1 MTRRRLLA
9 FSLPALALIAVA
21 WGGERLI
28 MGPVKVPVAAE
39 RRDVP
44 VEIFGLGS
52 IEARVI
58 SKVGFKVAGVLVELK
73 VDQGDFVPR
82 GGVLARLD
90 DREQA
95 ARLGKAVATIEQAKA
110 GLQKAQAGVAKAQ
123 AVLANARRIDQRRA
137 ALVEKG
143 TVSVEAADTA
153 HATMA
158 TAEADLQ
165 LANSDVEVAKA
176 AIKDADAQQQLEAA
190 TLGLHTLIAPYDAL
204 VVSRQREPGS
214 VLAPGEPVFTLL
226 DAGSVWALAYID
238 ENRAGDVALGQP
250 ATILLRSQPGRRY
263 SGHVVRIDI
272 EADRVNEER
281 RVYVAFDQRPEDF
294 HLGEQAEIAIT
305 VARLDRALLV
315 PEAAVEQQRGDRGT
329 VWTVEAG
336 RLEQREARLGHRLLD
351 GELEILG
358 GIPVG
363 AEVVTQAVA
372 GLRIGRTASIAA
384 SAAP

>member
-1 MTRRRLLA
+1 MTRRQLLT
-9 FSLPALALIAVA
+9 FSLPALALIAA

-58 SKVGFKVAGVLVELK
+58 SKVGFKVAGLLVELK

-110 GLQKAQAGVAKAQ
+110 GVQKAQASVVKAQ

-143 TVSVEAADTA
+143 TVSIEAADTA

-176 AIKDADAQQQLEAA
+176 AIKDAEAQQQLEAA

-204 VVSRQREPGS
+204 VVSRLREPGS

-226 DAGSVWALAYID
+226 DADSVWALAYID

-250 ATILLRSQPGRRY
+250 ATIVLRSQPGRRH
-263 SGHVVRIDI
+263 SGHVVRVDI

-281 RVYVAFDQRPEDF
+281 RVYIAFDQRPEDF
-294 HLGEQAEIAIT
+294 HLGEQAEITIT

-329 VWTVEAG
+329 VWTIEAG
-336 RLEQREARLGHRLLD
+336 RLDQREVRLGHRLLD
-351 GELEILG
+351 GEFEILG
-358 GIPVG
+358 GIPAG
-363 AEVVTQAVA
+363 AEVVTRTVA

>member
-1 MTRRRLLA
+1 MTRRRLLTFA
-9 FSLPALALIAVA
+9 LPALALVAVA

-28 MGPVKVPVAAE
+28 TGPLNIPVAVE

-52 IEARVI
+52 IEARVT
-58 SKVGFKVAGVLVELK
+58 SKLGFKVAGTLVELK
-73 VDQGDFVPR
+73 VDQGDLVPK

-95 ARLGKAVATIEQAKA
+95 ARLGKAAANIDQAKA
-110 GLQKAQAGVAKAQ
+110 GLQKAQASVIKAQ

-137 ALVEKG
+137 ALVAKG
-143 TVSVEAADTA
+143 TVSIEAADTA

-165 LANSDVEVAKA
+165 LAQSDVEVAKA
-176 AIKDADAQQQLEAA
+176 AIKDAEAQQQLEAA
-190 TLGLHTLIAPYDAL
+190 TLGLHTLVAPYNAL
-204 VVSRQREPGS
+204 IVSRQRELGS
-214 VLAPGEPVFTLL
+214 VLAPGEPVFTLI
-226 DAGSVWALAYID
+226 DADSVWALAYID

-250 ATILLRSQPGRRY
+250 ATIVLRSRPGRKL

-294 HLGEQAEIAIT
+294 HLGEQAEITIT
-305 VARLDRALLV
+305 VARLEQALLV

-329 VWTVEAG
+329 VWTVEDG
-336 RLEQREARLGHRLLD
+336 RLEQREVRLGHRLLD
-351 GELEILG
+351 GEFEILDG
-358 GIPVG
+358 LPAG
-363 AEVVTQAVA
+363 ARVVTQTVS
-372 GLRIGRTASIAA
+372 GLRIGRSASVVASTA
-384 SAAP
+384 P